1 MTRTFPPVARCH
13 QLAKRET
20 WFFEKKGTKETK
32 KFFSRRS
39 YCHLDVTSLSKLSS
53 KGARFDSPGRSP
65 RLRDDN
71 QRSAPTGRNSCDSQ
85 NKSRPVGASILSRI
99 SDPGLRP
106 GLSNLSPL
114 GPRTEYPLRYI
125 SLRYL
130 RCLLFIS
137 IPFILASGCRERAKS
152 PALPVASIK
161 HWSFPPDGIKAPAPR
176 AVAVSPNGDVF
187 VLDNAARVL
196 VFDGGGNFL
205 RLWRMPD
212 AGLGNPQGVRVLRDG
227 RVVVADTHY
236 SRLVFFDV
244 EGKELGRLGEFGKEQ
259 GQFIYPTVVAQD
271 DAENIYVGEYGDHDR
286 IQKFAKD
293 GTFLLE
299 FGSFGTEPGQFQRP
313 SGIVWHAGRIFVADA
328 FNNRIQV
335 FADDGRFLGI
345 LSDEKSPVELN
356 YPYDLVL
363 DSRGGTSDPNFLLV
377 EYGGNCVTQLSSTG
391 RLLGRYGSEGSDIG
405 QFVTPWRLAIHPQT
419 GSVIVM
425 DTGNRRI
432 VELK

>member
-1 MTRTFPPVARCH
+1 
-13 QLAKRET
+13 
-20 WFFEKKGTKETK
+20 
-32 KFFSRRS
+32 
-39 YCHLDVTSLSKLSS
+39 
-53 KGARFDSPGRSP
+53 
-65 RLRDDN
+65 
-71 QRSAPTGRNSCDSQ
+71 
-85 NKSRPVGASILSRI
+85 
-99 SDPGLRP
+99 
-106 GLSNLSPL
+106 
-114 GPRTEYPLRYI
+114 
-125 SLRYL
+125 
-130 RCLLFIS
+130 
-137 IPFILASGCRERAKS
+137 
-152 PALPVASIK
+152 VASVK

-196 VFDGGGNFL
+196 VFDGSGNFL

-212 AGLGNPQGVRVLRDG
+212 SGLGNPQGVRVLRDG

-236 SRLVFFDV
+236 SRLVFFDT

-259 GQFIYPTVVAQD
+259 GQFIYPIVVAQD

-313 SGIVWHAGRIFVADA
+313 SGIVWHAQKIFVADA
-328 FNNRIQV
+328 FNNRIQI

-363 DSRGGTSDPNFLLV
+363 DSRSGTSDPNFLLV
-377 EYGGNCVTQLSSTG
+377 EYGGNCVTQLSPNG
-391 RLLGRYGSEGSDIG
+391 RLLGRFGSEGSGIG
-405 QFVTPWRLAIHPQT
+405 QLVTPWRLAIHPQT